1 MASWDSLPED
11 KFLSRM
17 MGFLEDLVPVRQAD
31 MEAML
36 SLRDFVW
43 ASTEWLELLYKE
55 GAVTPQQRYEAQ
67 EKAMNELA
75 AYREACELAARGRPK
90 TRK

>member
-1 MASWDSLPED
+1 MSSWDSLPED

-17 MGFLEDLVPVRQAD
+17 MGFLEDLIPVRQAD

-55 GAVTPQQRYEAQ
+55 VAVTPQQRYEAQ

-90 TRK
+90 IRE

>member
-1 MASWDSLPED
+1 MSSWDSLPED

-17 MGFLEDLVPVRQAD
+17 MGFLEDLIPVRPAD

-55 GAVTPQQRYEAQ
+55 GTVTPQQRYEAQ